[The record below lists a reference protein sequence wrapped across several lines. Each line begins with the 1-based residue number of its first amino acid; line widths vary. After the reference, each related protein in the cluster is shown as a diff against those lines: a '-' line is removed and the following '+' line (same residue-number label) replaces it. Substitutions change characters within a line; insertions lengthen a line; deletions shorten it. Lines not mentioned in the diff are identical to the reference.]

1 MDTDRRAQ
9 IRAELMDELTWPV
22 SAGEVI
28 GAAELRDEPEV
39 AAAAR
44 RLPADGHWLE
54 IDALWDDLD
63 PLLKDVVH
71 G

>member
-1 MDTDRRAQ
+1 MDADRRAQ
-9 IRAELMDELTWPV
+9 IRAELLEELNWPV
-22 SAGEVI
+22 STGEVI
-28 GAAELRDEPEV
+28 GAAELQDEPEV

-44 RLPADGHWLE
+44 RLPADGTWLE
-54 IDALWDDLD
+54 IDDLWDDLD